1 MREAMQ
7 NVTTAVESMRAGIE
21 TGRSEVEVWS
31 ELHRGLIAGD
41 GEYISTRLA
50 QTGHRT
56 FPYFNEA
63 GTTAIR
69 DGDLF
74 CIDTDAIGPRGY
86 AVDFSRTFS
95 CGDASPTA
103 VQANVEIS
111 NGRWFI
117 VIDPMYSQLETDLML
132 GPISGTVEVDMLLA
146 DLLVGFNVSPNVG
159 VYAGVRYYDQD
170 IKLIPNNL
178 PSTTVGEDWTDF
190 NAGIRLT
197 AEINDKWS
205 FGGKVDAAVGGDS
218 DSALYFQAVLLRHI
232 GERMHLD
239 FGYRYYSVDYESGSG
254 LTRFKWDVDHSGP
267 VIGYSWTF

>member
-1 MREAMQ
+1 MKHLAPHKLLSAIIA
-7 NVTTAVESMRAGIE
+7 VTSAVCLSPTMAGAQE
-21 TGRSEVEVWS
+21 TDGWS
-31 ELHRGLIAGD
+31 VRLTPYLWMLGLD
-41 GEYISTRLA
+41 
-50 QTGHRT
+50 
-56 FPYFNEA
+56 
-63 GTTAIR
+63 GTTASLGS
-69 DGDLF
+69 DAEVDAGFSDLL
-74 CIDTDAIGPRGY
+74 DALNI
-86 AVDFSRTFS
+86 
-95 CGDASPTA
+95 A

-218 DSALYFQAVLLRHI
+218 DSALYFQAVLLRHF